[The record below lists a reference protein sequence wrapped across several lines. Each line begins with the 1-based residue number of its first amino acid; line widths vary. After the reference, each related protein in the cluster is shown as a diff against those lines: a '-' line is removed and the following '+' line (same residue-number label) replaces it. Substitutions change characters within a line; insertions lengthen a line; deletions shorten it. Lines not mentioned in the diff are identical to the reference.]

1 MKKIIFSLILTG
13 IILAFVGCSHK
24 HDFSDASCLAPK
36 TCTECGETER
46 TALGHQWNEAT
57 CMTAKTC
64 AVCGETEG
72 TRIEHDTTDGKCSMC
87 GLDYYEELQSLI
99 MKHGEYLHQ
108 VVAGKDFS
116 SYIYKI
122 DDDHN
127 NDYGIHSDHVIR
139 IGTDTESCWLEYRLD
154 NKITN
159 VSTFYTIYLEP
170 LDVKSQ
176 RYSWKY
182 LVDPQVFPYRV
193 KRGSISGKVYAPEF
207 SKKTDAL
214 VYDTSS
220 FEQAES
226 GDYAQQAA
234 MQLEFLIERALSE
247 ILKKSEHELSPVNY
261 GFERFE

>member
-24 HDFSDASCLAPK
+24 HDFIDASCLAPK
-36 TCTECGETER
+36 TCTECGETEG

-122 DDDHN
+122 DYAYN
-127 NDYGIHSDHVIR
+127 GDHVIR
-139 IGTDTESCWLEYRLD
+139 IGTDTESCWLEYRILGET
-154 NKITN
+154 NKNIC
-159 VSTFYTIYLEP
+159 TFYTIYLEP
-170 LDVKSQ
+170 IDVKNQ
-176 RYSWKY
+176 RYSWTY
-182 LVDPQVFPYRV
+182 SVYPPVFSHSV
-193 KRGSISGKVYAPEF
+193 KQGSISGKVYAPEF
-207 SKKTDAL
+207 SKRTDAL
-214 VYDTSS
+214 VYDNSS
-220 FEQAES
+220 YEQAES
-226 GDYAQQAA
+226 GDYAQRAA
-234 MQLEFLIERALSE
+234 DQLEILIGNALSE
-247 ILKKSEHELSPVNY
+247 ILQKSEHGLSPVNY